1 MLEMTLKKFGVAPLA
16 DRLVAAIGGILV
28 AFALASTASE
38 ADAAVAAGTPKI
50 IQVCHGYGC
59 KFRSRL
65 VLTAADGARFR
76 SIMSAGA
83 ASPKVERAAL
93 SRAVRYYE
101 ERTFAA
107 TGFRDRPKT
116 QIGKPERGQMDC
128 IDESTNTRAL
138 LLYLAE
144 RGLLR
149 HHKVEHNVSRGFF
162 IDKRYP
168 HFTAVISDPAG
179 VRWVVDSWYKPMG
192 GAPDIMPLE
201 KWKLRGQFDS
211 EPLN

>member
-1 MLEMTLKKFGVAPLA
+1 MPEMTLKMYRVPPVAE
-16 DRLVAAIGGILV
+16 RLVASV
-28 AFALASTASE
+28 AGLLIAFGLAFTVSE
-38 ADAAVAAGTPKI
+38 AEAAVAVGAPKT
-50 IQVCHGYGC
+50 IQICHGYGC

-65 VLTAADGARFR
+65 VLTASDGARFR
-76 SIMSAGA
+76 SIMSGGAG
-83 ASPKVERAAL
+83 SPKAERAAI

-107 TGFRDRPKT
+107 TGFRDKPKT
-116 QIGKPERGQMDC
+116 QVGKPNRGQMDC

-144 RGLLR
+144 RGLQT
-149 HHKVEHNVSRGFF
+149 HHKVQSNVSRGFF

-168 HFTAVISDPAG
+168 HFTALISDPEG
-179 VRWVVDSWYKPMG
+179 VEWVVDSWYKPMG

>member
-1 MLEMTLKKFGVAPLA
+1 MPEMTLKKYGVPG
-16 DRLVAAIGGILV
+16 RLVAS
-28 AFALASTASE
+28 FAGLLIVVGLASAVPE
-38 ADAAVAAGTPKI
+38 AEAAVAVGTPKT

-65 VLTAADGARFR
+65 VLTASDGARFR

-83 ASPKVERAAL
+83 GSPKAERAAI
-93 SRAVRYYE
+93 SRAVRAYE

-149 HHKVEHNVSRGFF
+149 HHKVERNVSRGFF
-162 IDKRYP
+162 VDKRYP

-179 VRWVVDSWYKPMG
+179 AKWIPGTSRWAARQTSCPWKSGSFADSST
-192 GAPDIMPLE
+192 A
-201 KWKLRGQFDS
+201 
-211 EPLN
+211 NH

>member
-1 MLEMTLKKFGVAPLA
+1 MKSTKNRVAPGA
-16 DRLVAAIGGILV
+16 NRLVASVAGLLV
-28 AFALASTASE
+28 AFGLAFAVS
-38 ADAAVAAGTPKI
+38 DAEGAVAVGTPKT
-50 IQVCHGYGC
+50 IQICHGYGC

-65 VLTAADGARFR
+65 VLTASDGARFR
-76 SIMSAGA
+76 SIMSAGSG
-83 ASPKVERAAL
+83 SPKAERAAL

-116 QIGKPERGQMDC
+116 RLGKPERGQMDC

-149 HHKVEHNVSRGFF
+149 HHEVERNVSRGFF

-179 VRWVVDSWYKPMG
+179 VEWVVDSWYKPMG
-192 GAPDIMPLE
+192 GAPDIMPYE
-201 KWKLRGQFDS
+201 QWKLRGQFDS

>member
-1 MLEMTLKKFGVAPLA
+1 MPEMTLKKYGVPG
-16 DRLVAAIGGILV
+16 RLVAS
-28 AFALASTASE
+28 FAGLLIVVGLASAVPE
-38 ADAAVAAGTPKI
+38 AEAAVAVGTPKT

-65 VLTAADGARFR
+65 VLTASDGARFR

-83 ASPKVERAAL
+83 GSPKAERAAI
-93 SRAVRYYE
+93 SRAVRAYE

-149 HHKVEHNVSRGFF
+149 HHKVERNVSRGFF
-162 IDKRYP
+162 VDKRYP

-179 VRWVVDSWYKPMG
+179 AKWVVDSWYKPMG

>member
-1 MLEMTLKKFGVAPLA
+1 M
-16 DRLVAAIGGILV
+16 
-28 AFALASTASE
+28 AFAAAFNGSLAE
-38 ADAAVAAGTPKI
+38 AAVAAGTPKT

-59 KFRSRL
+59 KFHSSL
-65 VLTAADGARFR
+65 VLTASDGARFR

-83 ASPKVERAAL
+83 GSPEAERAAL

-107 TGFRDRPKT
+107 TGFRDLPKT

-162 IDKRYP
+162 LDKRYP

-179 VRWVVDSWYKPMG
+179 VEWVVDSWYKPMG
-192 GAPDIMPLE
+192 GAPDIMPLGQ
-201 KWKLRGQFDS
+201 WKLRGQYDS